1 MSSRPGAGQILLLAL
16 CLGIGLP
23 LVAFPRGSAERES
36 RARLAQVSELI
47 AERKYNQ
54 AILALSELL
63 KQNPD
68 LFDAAEG
75 LMQQIRDA
83 RAVYNAKFEELITA
97 LFEENNIAKGLALI
111 DELEKLDPY
120 PNEAVA
126 RALEQAKVGRELVVN
141 MNRFNRIM
149 DEAAELLG
157 EGRYA
162 EANAR
167 YLEGF
172 SLGRESFDAADY
184 GNILKNSVLGSLDS
198 LQSAVDAFPG
208 ALDRLAAAQSALTG
222 MLSPLDASRL
232 AVGVGEV
239 ADAAR
244 VMAGLEAAARK
255 AGENFQAQGR
265 QIGERP
271 AGRGYDSFLF
281 FGAQLILGR
290 SGKPREGIAAVVGL
304 VRESAVSGRK
314 QALLAA
320 ADALWRVG
328 LQEYE
333 SGRYPLEQL
342 SAAASAYAASLRLLS
357 LWVLSLPPEAP
368 LRLDAPAAAA
378 VAREGAEYLLARERI
393 RAARGYGELAGV
405 GQAFAPWEQGS
416 IPALERIGPA
426 RLELAV
432 LIRRAGSLE
441 ENGAAGAEAL
451 QKQGQAAGLSL
462 GEVPEQ
468 ARALGRAAGALR
480 GRLETFDLRLLSAG
494 ADEAL
499 GRLTQAEA
507 GFRARYQT
515 ALGLQQGVQ
524 TPERLEKY
532 PGRALGEYTQL
543 TTVLA
548 AVTSEAERLAG
559 EMAAKP
565 GYLETSPSLRATAQ
579 GLDGLRAALAGFQ
592 AELARVSASAQAEI
606 LQAGRFKQE
615 GQLRVQEVEDNRKL
629 KRYVAAR
636 QSLQNAQEALD
647 RSLDFQEDS
656 EVRRLRDDTLP
667 QLAKRINDDEN
678 TQVIIDV
685 RALINSG
692 RRLYSLGDYNRA
704 EQEFLKGGNR
714 WADTNPLA
722 NPEVD
727 LWLDWTRSAIQNIA
741 GREIAL
747 SNPLYPQMS
756 QLYNLAFQ
764 EYQSGRKLV
773 ETGRVREALELLE
786 KAVERLNSIKNLFP
800 YNSEAQILILRIEQ
814 LRDRDRFREV
824 LDGQF
829 REALGKR
836 ELNPSEALNTLEVIK
851 FLSPSYP
858 GLQNA
863 ISALRIRL
871 GLDLPPPDPAKKAE
885 ARRLYAEALR
895 TFQQN
900 QRELFPRALEQLN
913 GAIALDPDYR
923 EAVNLKDRLQI
934 ALGGSRQPFLSSDD
948 QRRFKEA
955 EGFFLDGQYPSAYQ
969 IVSDLLKSKRNQGYA
984 PLLELRTKIE
994 ARL

>member
-232 AVGVGEV
+232 VVGVGEV

-441 ENGAAGAEAL
+441 ENGAAGVKAL

-468 ARALGRAAGALR
+468 ARALGRAAGVLR
-480 GRLETFDLRLLSAG
+480 GRLETFDLRLLSAA

-984 PLLELRTKIE
+984 PLLELRTRIE

>member
-1 MSSRPGAGQILLLAL
+1 VSSRPGAGQILLLAL

-357 LWVLSLPPEAP
+357 LWVLSLPPAAP

-451 QKQGQAAGLSL
+451 QKQGQAGGLSL

-468 ARALGRAAGALR
+468 ARALGRAAGVLR
-480 GRLETFDLRLLSAG
+480 GRLETFDLRLLSAA

>member
-239 ADAAR
+239 AGVVR

-357 LWVLSLPPEAP
+357 LWVLYLPPQAP

-468 ARALGRAAGALR
+468 ARALGRAAGVLR
-480 GRLETFDLRLLSAG
+480 GRLETFDLRLLSAA

-636 QSLQNAQEALD
+636 ESLQNAQEALD
-647 RSLDFQEDS
+647 RSLDLQEDS
-656 EVRRLRDDTLP
+656 GVRRLRDDTLP

-984 PLLELRTKIE
+984 PLLELRTRIE